1 VDALLKEL
9 ADASMAIG
17 AAEEALEEG
26 ADVTARDRLDD
37 AAAILAA
44 LRKRWPELSAAERGV
59 VGRTAAPLRARLDA
73 AQARLPKLSALREV
87 ALEPDPEQE
96 SEPEA

>member
-1 VDALLKEL
+1 MDALLKEL
-9 ADASMAIG
+9 ADASMAVG
-17 AAEEALEEG
+17 AAEEALAEG
-26 ADVTARDRLDD
+26 AIIAARDRLDD

-44 LRKRWPELSAAERGV
+44 LRERWPELSTAERGV
-59 VGRTAAPLRARLDA
+59 VGKTAPPLRARLDA

-87 ALEPDPEQE
+87 AAEPDPEQE